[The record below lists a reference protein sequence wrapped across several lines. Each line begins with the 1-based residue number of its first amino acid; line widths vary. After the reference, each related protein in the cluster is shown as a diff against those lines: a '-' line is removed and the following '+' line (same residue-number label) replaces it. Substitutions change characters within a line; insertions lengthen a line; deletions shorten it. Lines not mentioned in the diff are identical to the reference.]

1 MCDKGCLALQDTAD
15 ADVVVVAAAALG
27 HTAVQ
32 AAGGGW
38 LGSGAIAACMD

>member
-15 ADVVVVAAAALG
+15 AAAGLR

-32 AAGGGW
+32 VAGGGW
-38 LGSGAIAACMD
+38 LGSGAIATCTD

>member
-1 MCDKGCLALQDTAD
+1 MCDKGCLALQDTAGAD
-15 ADVVVVAAAALG
+15 AVVAAAALG